1 MYWMWLLL
9 CQWLDKL
16 LWEQKCIPYSL
27 GVARQS
33 CFLLWRVVL
42 AFGFGRSLAF
52 GLLEMKSSEQ
62 FFILNA
68 FFIARHKTSVL
79 SSDLCPFKAEKIFF
93 LGLGLGLDSWL
104 LYHTVN
110 LNEPAWEWE
119 NMNTP
124 LFPPSSPPPPP
135 PLTTKEH
142 QPYRICVNC
151 APILLVDIVGW
162 YSD

>member
-68 FFIARHKTSVL
+68 FIARHKTSVPFQSWKDIFSWSWSWSWFLIAL
-79 SSDLCPFKAEKIFF
+79 SHSEPQWASMRVREHE
-93 LGLGLGLDSWL
+93 
-104 LYHTVN
+104 HTS
-110 LNEPAWEWE
+110 
-119 NMNTP
+119 
-124 LFPPSSPPPPP
+124 FPTKLSLRHRHRPPKNISP
-135 PLTTKEH
+135 
-142 QPYRICVNC
+142 IVSAVNC